1 MNSRRILNSVCI
13 CVHDLPKMQ
22 VKLLMWGALLSSI
35 ANSRRILNSLCICA
49 CQKCRLNAPKWE
61 ALLSSIANS
70 RRILNS
76 LCVCVDD
83 LPKMQVKCAEVGSFA
98 ELLSELKTE
107 FAWLEDAMDPTGKT
121 HT

>member
-22 VKLLMWGALLSSI
+22 VKLLMWG
-35 ANSRRILNSLCICA
+35 
-49 CQKCRLNAPKWE
+49 